1 MRPSKLSWVKDV
13 LPIVWLFIAQ
23 ASLAQSGDPA
33 RGDTLYH
40 STYRCTDCHVG
51 AVTSS
56 SAVKAGAT
64 VAGLLNAI
72 DAIADMSQRYSL
84 SLATRPTDLVDLA
97 AYIAQATGAT
107 APPVTFNLN
116 QRGLTGSWYQPS
128 TSGQGIEVE
137 IFPNLTAGA
146 NGVIQVSWFT
156 YDSVAGGG
164 ERQRWYTL
172 GGPVSTGQPAALT
185 IYQNVGGN
193 FNAPPITTAQPV
205 GSATLSF
212 DSCTS
217 GHLTYQFSDG
227 SGRSGTIPLTR
238 ITQNVTCSAA
248 GTSSSNGDFG
258 LSGNWYDPATSGQG
272 ITVEVNPV
280 SGALFLAW
288 YTYSPS
294 GASAGASGQRWFTA
308 QGNFSA
314 GARSIPVLI
323 YQTTGG
329 AFNATSPAPVTVQ
342 VGSGTLSYQSCGAAT
357 LSYAFTGGAS
367 SGISGTISLAR
378 VGPIPAD
385 CAP

>member
-1 MRPSKLSWVKDV
+1 MSLLVAHAA
-13 LPIVWLFIAQ
+13 FAQ
-23 ASLAQSGDPA
+23 TGDPT

-40 STYRCTDCHVG
+40 STYKCTDCHVG
-51 AVTSS
+51 ALTPSN
-56 SAVKAGAT
+56 AVKAGAT

-84 SLATRPTDLVDLA
+84 TLASRPTDLVDVA
-97 AYIAQATGAT
+97 AYIAQATGST
-107 APPVTFNLN
+107 TPTGTINVN

-128 TSGQGIEVE
+128 TSGQGMEVE
-137 IFPNLTAGA
+137 IFPNLAAGGS
-146 NGVIQVSWFT
+146 GVVQVSWFT
-156 YDSVAGGG
+156 FDSVAGGS

-172 GGPVSTGQPAALT
+172 GGPVSTGQPASLT

-193 FNAPPITTAQPV
+193 FNAAPITTAQAI

-217 GHLTYQFSDG
+217 GQLAYQFSDG
-227 SGRSGTIPLTR
+227 SGRSGSIPLTR

-248 GTSSSNGDFG
+248 GTSSSNRDFG

-272 ITVEVNPV
+272 ITVEVNPN
-280 SGALFLAW
+280 SDALFLAW

-294 GASAGASGQRWFTA
+294 GASAGASGQRWYTA
-308 QGNFSA
+308 QGSFAA
-314 GARSIPVLI
+314 GARAIPLQI

-329 AFNATSPAPVTVQ
+329 VFNAVSPAPATVP
-342 VGSGTLSYQSCGAAT
+342 VGTGVLSYQTCNAAT
-357 LSYAFTGGAS
+357 LGYTFTGGAS
-367 SGISGTISLAR
+367 AGLSGTIALTR